1 MTFSI
6 SFGRL
11 KGKGEIT
18 YAYNERCNSRRR
30 SILRNV
36 AEEVVLPASEEDTN
50 TLKEMIEFVI
60 NSQDPEMAEKYSLRP
75 GIGLAAPQ
83 IGISKRMIAVH
94 VTDTD
99 GTLYSHALFN
109 PKSLAILLNVHI
121 YKVVKAVYQ

>member
-11 KGKGEIT
+11 KRKGEIT
-18 YAYNERCNSRRR
+18 YAYNERCYSRRR
-30 SILRNV
+30 SYFAQRCRRCFITGKRK
-36 AEEVVLPASEEDTN
+36 DTT

-83 IGISKRMIAVH
+83 IGVSK
-94 VTDTD
+94 
-99 GTLYSHALFN
+99 
-109 PKSLAILLNVHI
+109 K
-121 YKVVKAVYQ
+121 